1 MDYAFNLGKK
11 KGFTIFFLTLAV
23 ICAFAS
29 IPELGAEEKE
39 VISLHS
45 GSQEEVELRFQTS
58 SRDEIIYEIFTLDNP
73 PRLVIDFPNAF
84 YAAAET
90 DVDAWLQNSG
100 YQRLRFVNHPEKA
113 RIVLDSKFS
122 TLSPFS
128 KQARGK
134 ELRLLLKPAGAGET
148 RNNDSE
154 KPAQNNPVIKNPPA
168 GNRLSN
174 PNLPITVDF
183 KGTDIQNVF
192 RFLAEINHLNV
203 VMGDD
208 VSGTVTLRL
217 KDVPWRQVMNIV
229 LKTRQLGMEQDHN
242 VIRIAPLEVFSKERL
257 ASEEQKRA
265 LAESRK
271 TEEDIQPTTM
281 KILKVNFAG
290 IDEVA
295 DKIRNTITSDRGKVE
310 TDPRTNSLIIND
322 IADRIVRAEAL
333 LSELD
338 EPVRQVMIEA
348 KIVKVERKS
357 ARELGVQW
365 GGAWNKTSDDR
376 YYGLSGN
383 NALGNTGLPA
393 VSDGAGP
400 DLASS
405 YAVNM
410 PATAL
415 SSGIGLIFGKIDKY
429 NLNVKLS
436 AMQGRGDAHILSSPK
451 VLALNQHS
459 ARIGQGQE
467 IPYQTTSQEG
477 TTTEFK
483 KAELSLEVTPTITN
497 NAMVSMEVVVSKD
510 SKGENT
516 PDGPA
521 INTQTIT
528 TSLLLNDGET
538 AVVGGIIESSKS
550 KDNDSVPVL
559 GHIPLFG
566 WLFKH
571 DYSDA
576 EQTELMIFI
585 TPKII
590 K

>member
-1 MDYAFNLGKK
+1 MDYAFNLGKRK
-11 KGFTIFFLTLAV
+11 LLSILFLTIAV
-23 ICAFAS
+23 ICAFAL

-39 VISLHS
+39 VISLQS
-45 GSQEEVELRFQTS
+45 GAQEEVELRFQTS
-58 SRDEIIYEIFTLDNP
+58 HRNEIVYEIFTLDNP
-73 PRLVIDFPNAF
+73 ARLVIDFPNAF
-84 YAAAET
+84 YKAPDT
-90 DVDAWLQNSG
+90 DVDAWLQHSG
-100 YQRLRFVNHPEKA
+100 YKRLRFVNHPEKA
-113 RIVLDSKFS
+113 RIVLDSSFS

-128 KQARGK
+128 IQSRGR
-134 ELRLLLKPAGAGET
+134 ELRLLLKPVET
-148 RNNDSE
+148 EETLPAASEKSARNNPGSKASGVE
-154 KPAQNNPVIKNPPA
+154 HM
-168 GNRLSN
+168 LSN

-208 VSGTVTLRL
+208 VNGTVTLRL
-217 KDVPWRQVMNIV
+217 KDVPWKQVMNIV

-242 VIRIAPLEVFSKERL
+242 VIRIAPLEVFNKEHL
-257 ASEEQKRA
+257 AREERKRT

-281 KILKVNFAG
+281 KILKVNFAS

-322 IADRIVRAEAL
+322 IQDRIIRAENL
-333 LSELD
+333 LRELD

-348 KIVKVERKS
+348 KIVKVERRS

-365 GGAWNKTSDDR
+365 GGAWNNRSNDR

-383 NALGNTGLPA
+383 NTLGNTGLPA
-393 VSDGAGP
+393 VGDGASP

-405 YAVNM
+405 YAVNL
-410 PATAL
+410 PATSL
-415 SSGIGLIFGKIDKY
+415 NSGIGLIFGKIDKY

-528 TSLLLNDGET
+528 TSLLLSDGET

-571 DYSDA
+571 DYSDT